1 MTDVQRAIYVYAIV
15 AASDQTEIESVGV
28 GREQTR
34 VRRISRDGIAALV
47 SDLSNGA
54 LAAARD
60 LRTHWSVLEEAAART
75 TVLPVRFGTVMESEE
90 AVVDDLLGPNAERLA
105 AVLAELDG
113 KVQLSIKGFYDEELL
128 LRQVVQKTPEIA
140 RMRERVQGLPEAA
153 SYYDRIRLG
162 ELVAA
167 EIDRHRANDAEL
179 VLGRL
184 EPLAVAAKAEPPTTK
199 DVALSTAFLV
209 KRDRVDSFSDA
220 VQQLA
225 GELGGRVRIRYVGPL
240 PPYSFADD
248 DAIFA
253 SRAWA

>member
-1 MTDVQRAIYVYAIV
+1 
-15 AASDQTEIESVGV
+15 
-28 GREQTR
+28 
-34 VRRISRDGIAALV
+34 
-47 SDLSNGA
+47 
-54 LAAARD
+54 
-60 LRTHWSVLEEAAART
+60 
-75 TVLPVRFGTVMESEE
+75 VMESEE
-90 AVVDDLLGPNAERLA
+90 AVVDDLLGPNAGRLA

-128 LRQVVQKTPEIA
+128 LRQVVQETPEIA

-167 EIDRHRANDAEL
+167 EIDRHRESDAEL

-184 EPLAVAAKAEPPTTK
+184 EPFAVAAKAEPPTTK
-199 DVALSTAFLV
+199 DAALNTAFLV

-225 GELGGRVRIRYVGPL
+225 GELDGRVRIRYVGPL

-253 SRAWA
+253 SEAWA